1 MHNAVK
7 KPAGGRFSKIWDG
20 ASAAA
25 GSVLVARGDIRT
37 SGCSRLDDDLAGHVR
52 VQHTIV
58 LDFTGRRECERERVI
73 GIQSL
78 RLEGEVPNA
87 DVVLIDPFH
96 CGARSNCDLRWREGE
111 IADRD

>member
-1 MHNAVK
+1 MRLRSQLTATS
-7 KPAGGRFSKIWDG
+7 PKIWCG

-37 SGCSRLDDDLAGHVR
+37 SGCSRFDNDLAGHVR

-78 RLEGEVPNA
+78 RLEGEVLLGHQMRN
-87 DVVLIDPFH
+87 VVLIDPFH

-111 IADRD
+111 I